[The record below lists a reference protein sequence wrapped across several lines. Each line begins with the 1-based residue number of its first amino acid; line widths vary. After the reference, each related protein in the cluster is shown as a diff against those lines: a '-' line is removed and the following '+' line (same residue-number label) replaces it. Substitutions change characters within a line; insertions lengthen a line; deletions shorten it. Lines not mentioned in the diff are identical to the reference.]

1 MSISPQD
8 TMPPGPEDTPFHYPE
23 YSHHGYYPPHAHP
36 GHVQQNSPY
45 FPAAAAAAAMYQPHF
60 HHYHHPHHPEA
71 VAPGDYSPGSEASNE
86 YFYGGSGSGQQSY
99 QQNPGSSFHFDSSDS
114 R

>member
-45 FPAAAAAAAMYQPHF
+45 FPPAAALLAAPDVIIIIIIIIPTLY
-60 HHYHHPHHPEA
+60 Y
-71 VAPGDYSPGSEASNE
+71 
-86 YFYGGSGSGQQSY
+86 
-99 QQNPGSSFHFDSSDS
+99 